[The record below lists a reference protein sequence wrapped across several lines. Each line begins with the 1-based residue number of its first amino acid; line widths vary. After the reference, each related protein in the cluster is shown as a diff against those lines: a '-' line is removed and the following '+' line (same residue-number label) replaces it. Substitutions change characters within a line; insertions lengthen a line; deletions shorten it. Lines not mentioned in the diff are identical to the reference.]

1 MKEMSKKDIIPTL
14 VIAGPGSGKTTDMV
28 DSIISVL
35 PNLLPHRMLATVTY
49 TNSAADTIK
58 KRLSQKAGMPKNVF
72 VGTIHSFLNQFIIIP
87 YATLFEQAGIDKLF
101 LEIDVDQI
109 AEAKIPKTIK
119 KNTPIYFGMKNK
131 IRSRILSGLLRN
143 GKIPLK
149 QISSM
154 ALYLM
159 KLTDVQ
165 LAVCNRLQ
173 FLFIDEFQDVDT
185 IQFEIFDR
193 MRRSNKTHIYAVGD
207 PEQYIMGYTY
217 QGRQKPPFSKL
228 PINRFKANI
237 VPKIENHRSSLE
249 LVTFNNQFH
258 FKIQQTSTKGSDP
271 QSRIFYISDN
281 SLEKIVEVYQTLCV
295 QINVDGS
302 PVYFYLSHENKTF
315 EGIAKNHGLTP
326 LQVQHA
332 EFKTAFDEAMDL
344 ICNLVGLTKRQIAEK
359 YGLEPIDIRR
369 MGVRLLDAISKGE
382 VRDRDGAIMFV
393 QEKLNLQITSEYNL
407 EGKDLLRSLLLIV
420 QSDRNVL
427 ANHQYSSIHKA
438 KGLEADTVLVVARNK
453 TELVR
458 WLTTDKNAR
467 ANDNGDICRIGYVA
481 FTRAKVLLCIAC
493 LEPLDEGVKQ
503 ILTQTGVSLI

>member
-1 MKEMSKKDIIPTL
+1 MSKEVLVSTL

-35 PNLLPHRMLATVTY
+35 PDLAPHRMLATVTY

-58 KRLSQKAGMPKNVF
+58 KRLAQKAGMPKNVF
-72 VGTIHSFLNQFIIIP
+72 VGTIHSFLNQFVIIP

-101 LEIDVDQI
+101 LEVDVDGI
-109 AEAKIPKTIK
+109 AEAKVPKTVK
-119 KNTPIYFGMKNK
+119 RNTPIYFGVKNK
-131 IRSRILSGLLRN
+131 IKSQIISGLLRN

-149 QISSM
+149 QISSI

-159 KLTDVQ
+159 KLADVQ

-173 FLFIDEFQDVDT
+173 YLFIDEFQDVDIT
-185 IQFEIFDR
+185 QFEIFDSIR
-193 MRRSNKTHIYAVGD
+193 KSNRTQIYAIGD

-228 PINRFKANI
+228 PINRFKATI
-237 VPKIENHRSSLE
+237 VSKTENYRSSSE
-249 LVTFNNQFH
+249 LVAFNNQFH
-258 FKIQQTSTKGSDP
+258 YQIQQTSIKGSNP
-271 QSRIFYISDN
+271 QSQIVFISDN
-281 SLEKIVEVYQTLCV
+281 TLKRIVEIYQGLCA
-295 QINVDGS
+295 QIDADGS
-302 PVYFYLSHENKTF
+302 PLYFYLSHENKTF
-315 EGIAKNHGLTP
+315 EGVAKDHGLTP

-359 YGLEPIDIRR
+359 YGLEPIDVRR
-369 MGVRLLDAISKGE
+369 MGVRLLDAISKGD
-382 VRDRDGAIMFV
+382 VHDKDTAIKFIHGD
-393 QEKLNLQITSEYNL
+393 LNLQITNEYEL

-420 QSDRNVL
+420 QNDQNVS

-438 KGLEADTVLVVARNK
+438 KGLEADAVLVVARNK
-453 TELVR
+453 AELIR
-458 WLTTDKNAR
+458 WLTSDKVAR
-467 ANDNGDICRIGYVA
+467 ANDNSDICRIGYVA
-481 FTRAKVLLCIAC
+481 FTRAKTLLCIAC

-503 ILTQTGVSLI
+503 ILAQVGVSLL